1 MMSNQTKTLCLMAVA
16 LIVSG
21 CSGGGGDEV
30 TVPLIVDDGA
40 IVTDG
45 TTIADDTIAMDDTT
59 ISEVVD
65 STDTSDGIA
74 TPVQPV
80 GSVQMD
86 AFVTNPLLAAIPAEL
101 TRSASVATSNNYV
114 TNPLMQ

>member
-21 CSGGGGDEV
+21 CSGGDEV

-114 TNPLMQ
+114 TNPLMR